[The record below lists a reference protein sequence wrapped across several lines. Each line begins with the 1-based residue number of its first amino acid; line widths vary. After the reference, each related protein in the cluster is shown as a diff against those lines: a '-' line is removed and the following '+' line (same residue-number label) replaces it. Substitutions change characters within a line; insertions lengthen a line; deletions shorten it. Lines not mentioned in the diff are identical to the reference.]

1 MTNNWLDESKEKI
14 IKEFL
19 ETKNDK
25 DFKWFKI
32 QAWPWTWKTTLLSH
46 LVAKIIE
53 ADWIKSFYILS
64 HTNSSI
70 DTINNKIKSKWYNC
84 DIKTIASFFIESFL
98 MPFSY
103 SILEKL
109 KINSSVFLNAQYIN
123 FLEKI
128 NNNFSEK
135 QIISKDDWNTFNSI
149 ISTHLNDEFYF
160 NLFYNLLLSQWLKY
174 IFIDEYQD
182 TDLNFIWIFNK
193 MIDKWVIK
201 FIIVGDR
208 YQDLSYLQPTQVK
221 QPFWN
226 SLDSKELNYTY
237 RFWNRIL
244 EKVNFIRD
252 SWITESN
259 WKECN
264 IIQLNS
270 ENLDWTFINDNKEL
284 FENKRNVIIF
294 QPTTDEKKG
303 NTENFWKDFNNDIKC
318 FFDDLWLEFL
328 YTEKPLYNFHLKSFF
343 ENTIKFILWN
353 EKIIYSKDIENKIEN
368 FYFNTNESNKILFN
382 NLIYLN
388 NDIKLSFLMNIL
400 KECFDISKFKDE
412 NIKNYFYEILEN
424 LSSIE
429 LNLKDIEEIDIVSII
444 WQLDSEK
451 IRFTTNTITS
461 SKWKEYDNVIIL
473 DKWNRETMTNALNS
487 QDSNALNHYYV
498 AVSRAKEN
506 VFTFVNY

>member
-1 MTNNWLDESKEKI
+1 MTNNWLDESKKKI
-14 IKEFL
+14 IKDFL
-19 ETKNDK
+19 EAKNNK

-53 ADWIKSFYILS
+53 ADGIKSFYILS

-70 DTINNKIKSKWYNC
+70 DTINNKIKSIWYDCN
-84 DIKTIASFFIESFL
+84 IKTIASFFIESFVI
-98 MPFSY
+98 PFSY

-109 KINSSVFLNAQYIN
+109 KISSNIFLNSEYIS

-135 QIISKDDWNTFNSI
+135 QIEWKDWDIFNSLV
-149 ISTHLNDEFYF
+149 SAYLNDEFYF
-160 NLFYNLLLSQWLKY
+160 NIFYNLLLSQWLKY

-193 MIDKWVIK
+193 MIDKWAIK

-208 YQDLSYLQPTQVK
+208 YQDLTYLKTGQVK
-221 QPFWN
+221 PAFWI
-226 SLDSKELNYTY
+226 SLDSKDLNYTY
-237 RFWNRIL
+237 RFWNTIL
-244 EKVNFIRD
+244 KKVNFIRD

-264 IIQLNS
+264 VIQLNS
-270 ENLDWTFINDNKEL
+270 ENLDWAFINDNKKL

-294 QPTTDEKKG
+294 QPTTDR
-303 NTENFWKDFNNDIKC
+303 NFWKIFNEKVKT
-318 FFDDLWLEFL
+318 FFSQIWLEFL

-353 EKIIYSKDIENKIEN
+353 EKIMYTKDIENKVEN
-368 FYFNTNESNKILFN
+368 FYFNTSESNKILFN

-388 NDIKLSFLMNIL
+388 NDIKLSFLMNVL
-400 KECFDISKFKDE
+400 KDCFDISKFKDE
-412 NIKNYFYEILEN
+412 NMKNYFYEILEN
-424 LSSIE
+424 LSSID
-429 LNLKDIEEIDIVSII
+429 LNLIDIKEIDIVSII
-444 WQLDSEK
+444 WQLDNKK

-461 SKWKEYDNVIIL
+461 SKWKEYDNIIIL
-473 DKWNRETMTNALNS
+473 DIWMDKWKQTTLSNFLNIW
-487 QDSNALNHYYV
+487 DTNALNHYYV